1 MVRWRQVMNGSQK
14 DNFRK
19 QLELAANVG
28 IIIVALA
35 IVVTL
40 IRNSR
45 GDQSQPHQT
54 ISIGSK
60 LAVKDASWR
69 SNGHSI
75 VLALSTTCHFC
86 RESSGF
92 YKEVVRLAQQ
102 KHLHTIAVF
111 PQSIPEA
118 QAYLSEQGIAVDE
131 IKQAELTGL
140 SITGTPTLLLV
151 DDSGSVRNVW
161 VGKLS
166 AEKEKDL
173 LTKLGS

>member
-1 MVRWRQVMNGSQK
+1 MNGLKK

-28 IIIVALA
+28 IIVVALA

-60 LAVKDASWR
+60 LAVKDTNWR
-69 SNGHSI
+69 SNGRSV

-86 RESSGF
+86 AESSGF
-92 YKEVVRLAQQ
+92 YQKVVRLAQQ
-102 KHLHTIAVF
+102 QHLHTIAVF
-111 PQSIPEA
+111 PQPIPEV
-118 QAYLSEQGIAVDE
+118 QAYLNKQGFSVDE
-131 IKQAELTGL
+131 IKQAELPSL
-140 SITGTPTLLLV
+140 NINGTPTLLLV
-151 DDSGSVRNVW
+151 DNSGTVSNVW
-161 VGKLS
+161 IGKLS
-166 AEKEKDL
+166 AEKEKEL
-173 LTKLGS
+173 LANMTL